1 MDSIASLSLSHTHM
15 HSIASHTHTHTCIA
29 SRLKS
34 GQRWLCNVAKTLH
47 KKGRQVVRASDA
59 IYMIEMAPY
68 VGGEAMLWILG
79 FRWTAGQV
87 SPIGGGRCVPAVDC
101 VHMYTYNTHHTH
113 THTHTHECMHT
124 YLVTIDLLQV

>member
-1 MDSIASLSLSHTHM
+1 M
-15 HSIASHTHTHTCIA
+15 HTHTHTHTHTWIA

-79 FRWTAGQV
+79 FRWTAGQG

-101 VHMYTYNTHHTH
+101 AYIYTYICTH
-113 THTHTHECMHT
+113 THTHT
-124 YLVTIDLLQV
+124 